1 MMQRGVVALVDLD
14 NGDASLMISRHV
26 EQRLAWSMMWMRL
39 FLALSGDARCTYGLS
54 VILTAIVYFPIAL
67 KE

>member
-14 NGDASLMISRHV
+14 DGDASLMISRQV

-39 FLALSGDARCTYGLS
+39 FLALER
-54 VILTAIVYFPIAL
+54 
-67 KE
+67 